1 MNMPLSPANI
11 DTRHISIKQRIAL
24 NFSRAAGSY
33 DRASALQQRV
43 AAQVMQALPERLL
56 PCDAMRIV
64 DLGTGTGQHAQALA
78 QRYDGA
84 TVIGM
89 DLAMGMLNFARANH
103 PKVHWC
109 LGDIE
114 SMPLH
119 GNSVDL
125 LYSSLAIQWC
135 CFSQVLGEVT
145 RVLKPGGTFAF
156 ATLAQGS
163 LAELD
168 SAWRNTGEY
177 GRVNRFACVT
187 AQRDMVRNSN
197 LICRKFALTAET
209 MHYPDV
215 PTLLHSLRALG
226 VNTVLAGNSGLLTR
240 QKLNVLMGVYER
252 LRQPQGLPLTY
263 QVICGVLHKP
273 Q

>member
-1 MNMPLSPANI
+1 MNMPLCPANI
-11 DTRHISIKQRIAL
+11 ATRHISIKQRIAL

-43 AAQVMQALPERLL
+43 AARVMQALPERLL
-56 PCDAMRIV
+56 TCDAMRIV
-64 DLGTGTGQHAQALA
+64 DLGTGTGQHAQTLA

-114 SMPLH
+114 SMPLQ

-168 SAWRNTGEY
+168 HAWCAAGEH
-177 GRVNRFACVT
+177 GRVNHFASFT
-187 AQRDMVRNSN
+187 TQRDIARSSALVDRQLS
-197 LICRKFALTAET
+197 LTAET
-209 MHYPDV
+209 LYYPDT

-226 VNTVLAGNSGLLTR
+226 VNTILAGNSGLLTR
-240 QKLNVLMGVYER
+240 QKLNALVGAYER

-263 QVICGVLHKP
+263 QIVCGVLHKP